1 MALSSKLPI
10 YCLKHS
16 PQPNFLTHPCVRFE
30 YNNEMVM
37 TFRQAIGRLI
47 RSPED
52 SGKIFLLDGKFN
64 ALSEGLKNRLV
75 YFLEKIAV
83 KGTQL

>member
-1 MALSSKLPI
+1 
-10 YCLKHS
+10 
-16 PQPNFLTHPCVRFE
+16 
-30 YNNEMVM
+30 MVM

-64 ALSEGLKNRLV
+64 ALSEGLKNRLI
-75 YFLEKIAV
+75 YFLEKIAL
-83 KGTQL
+83 KGAQL